1 MAHDR
6 NSNVNV
12 MAGNEA
18 GSKKEGRRKFCFETE
33 TARDI
38 QKHKVLN
45 DIFIIEGIVTK
56 GLDILA
62 FQKKYG
68 KPCIALDMALCVAGN
83 EDFMGRKTNHCKVL
97 YFALDDDTD
106 GMEQKIAGIMDS
118 SAASGNITVV
128 NDASSFGNI
137 LEDGL
142 DVFLGSNPDIKFV
155 VIDPLEKI
163 LENRASGQMGYVQ
176 DYGRLSV
183 LKKIVNQ
190 HDAALL
196 AVTYTSGINGISGLL
211 DGTFMETEISGDADT
226 VMSVFKNENQH
237 GQEYTLFVIGRDMP
251 ETELPLSFD
260 PVKCRWD
267 YVTE

>member
-6 NSNVNV
+6 NGNVNV
-12 MAGNEA
+12 MAGNAE
-18 GSKKEGRRKFCFETE
+18 GSRKEDRRKLCFETE

-45 DIFIIEGIVTK
+45 DIFIIEGIVTQ

-68 KPCIALDMALCVAGN
+68 KPCLALDMALCVAGN
-83 EDFMGRKTNHCKVL
+83 EDFMGRKTNHCRVL
-97 YFALDDDTD
+97 YFALDD
-106 GMEQKIAGIMDS
+106 GMEQKTAGIMDG

-128 NDASSFGNI
+128 NDASSFGNT

-142 DVFLGSNPDIKFV
+142 DVFLDSNPDIKFV

-196 AVTYTSGINGISGLL
+196 AVTYTSGITGISGLL
-211 DGTFMETEISGDADT
+211 DGTFMEAEISDDADT

-251 ETELPLSFD
+251 ETELPLSFNH
-260 PVKCRWD
+260 VKCRWD